1 MQGAN
6 RSTGAERSCRI
17 MICDDQPAFR
27 EVLRAV
33 LELEDGLEVVGEAA
47 NGAEAIEGV
56 RHLQPDVLLLD
67 VAMPVMDGIEALP
80 EVVQAAPDTVVVVLT
95 GVTSAQVRQRALDAG
110 ASVVLEKG
118 TDLDAMTRCVREVCE
133 G

>member
-1 MQGAN
+1 
-6 RSTGAERSCRI
+6 

-33 LELEDGLEVVGEAA
+33 LELEDGVEVVGEAA
-47 NGAEAIEGV
+47 NGAEGV
-56 RHLQPDVLLLD
+56 EAVRSLQPDVLLLD

-80 EVVQAAPDTVVVVLT
+80 LVVAAAPGTGVVVLT
-95 GVTSAQVRQRALDAG
+95 GVTSAQVKQRALDAG

-118 TDLDAMTRCVREVCE
+118 TAVEELARRVRDACE